1 MLNLTPVQVA
11 VGIALVIGIFVG
23 SLALVMQFKGSA
35 DSPLYIQLVSS
46 EEVDAADPSIPSGD
60 LAPSNPVAQSGM
72 ERAFAGFTNTPG
84 GAFSYSFLQ
93 SGGLAF
99 DVHWSSVRSG
109 MAALTLPDQLPSWT
123 SPTTCAAGVGQ
134 CGHVAL
140 AFPADGGP
148 PGRPD
153 SYALGAGNEEP
164 VDASGWH
171 GQHGELRLNGRQYF
185 VILTNAADIAAGST
199 LTLGWLPWDGRGAAP
214 LPVQ

>member
-1 MLNLTPVQVA
+1 MNKLNLSQAQVA
-11 VGIALVIGIFVG
+11 VGIALVIAIFVG
-23 SLALVMQFKGSA
+23 ALVMVSQFKGSP
-35 DSPLYIQLVSS
+35 DDPLHIRLVSGQ
-46 EEVDAADPSIPSGD
+46 EGDAVPSGD
-60 LAPSNPVAQSGM
+60 LTPSAQSGM
-72 ERAFAGFTNTPG
+72 VRAFAGFTNLPA

-123 SPTTCAAGVGQ
+123 SPTTCGAGVSQ
-134 CGHVAL
+134 CGHVAIAL
-140 AFPADGGP
+140 PADGGP

-164 VDASGWH
+164 VDASNWH
-171 GQHGELRLNGRQYF
+171 RQHGELRLNGRQYF

-199 LTLGWLPWDGRGAAP
+199 LTLGWLPWDGLGAPDLPAP
-214 LPVQ
+214 

>member
-1 MLNLTPVQVA
+1 MAVLNLTPTQIAA
-11 VGIALVIGIFVG
+11 VIGLVIAIFIGALVLTTQI
-23 SLALVMQFKGSA
+23 KGSS
-35 DSPLYIQLVSS
+35 DSPLHIQLVSS
-46 EEVDAADPSIPSGD
+46 QEVDAVDGSTPGTVLTPS
-60 LAPSNPVAQSGM
+60 AQSGM

-99 DVHWSSVRSG
+99 DVHWSSVRPG

-123 SPTTCAAGVGQ
+123 NPTTCTAGVSQ

-199 LTLGWLPWDGRGAAP
+199 LTLGWLPWDGRGAAA
-214 LPVQ
+214 LPGP

>member
-1 MLNLTPVQVA
+1 MNRLNLSPAQVA
-11 VGIALVIGIFVG
+11 VGIVLIIAIFSGALV
-23 SLALVMQFKGSA
+23 L
-35 DSPLYIQLVSS
+35 IQMLQSS
-46 EEVDAADPSIPSGD
+46 TWQIAIVPAPESADPSIPSGD
-60 LAPSNPVAQSGM
+60 LAPSAQSGM
-72 ERAFAGFTNTPG
+72 VRAFAGFTNTPG

-99 DVHWSSVRSG
+99 DVHWSTVRG
-109 MAALTLPDQLPSWT
+109 FQAALTMPDQLPSWT
-123 SPTTCAAGVGQ
+123 SPTTCAAGVSQ

-214 LPVQ
+214 LPAQ

>member
-1 MLNLTPVQVA
+1 MAVVNLTGTQVA
-11 VGIALVIGIFVG
+11 AIIALLIAILIG
-23 SLALVMQFKGSA
+23 ALVMVSQFKGSP
-35 DSPLYIQLVSS
+35 DDPLHIRLVSGQ
-46 EEVDAADPSIPSGD
+46 EGDAVPSGD
-60 LAPSNPVAQSGM
+60 LAPSNPVAQAGM
-72 ERAFAGFTNTPG
+72 VRAYAGFTNLPAG
-84 GAFSYSFLQ
+84 GRLNTFLQ
-93 SGGLAF
+93 AGGLRF
-99 DVHWSSVRSG
+99 DVNWSSVRPG
-109 MAALTLPDQLPSWT
+109 MVALTLPNSLPSWT
-123 SPTTCAAGVGQ
+123 NPTTCAAGVSQ
-134 CGHVAL
+134 CGHVAIAL
-140 AFPADGGP
+140 PADGGP